1 MKLISVCKE
10 KELWREKG
18 YHVFEYD
25 RDAMIEE
32 TRKEPEWVHF
42 GSGNLFRAFQA
53 AFADRLLEEGILDKG
68 IIVVGGTS
76 SKNIDTYYRDFDDL
90 HITVTLKS
98 DGTIDKRVIGSVAE
112 SVKIEEKERLEEI
125 FEAES
130 LKVVTFTITEKGY
143 RVKENEPDLNRRPE
157 EAQSYLGRIAAL
169 LYHRYRNGAYP
180 LTLSS
185 HDNCSRNG
193 DVLKRSIMTFA
204 DAWGDEGFREYL
216 EEKVSFPISM
226 IDKITPRPDKK
237 VAQILKED
245 GVEDIDDLDPDYYM
259 NCFVNAEESEYL
271 VIEDDFRNGRPDW
284 EKTGVIF
291 TDRETVD
298 KVEKMKVCTC
308 LNPVHTSLAI
318 YGCLLGHH
326 LICEEMNDEELC
338 KLAKHIGYDE
348 GLPVVVDP
356 GIIDP
361 KEFIDTVI
369 EVRLKN
375 PFMPDAPQ
383 RIAMDTSQ
391 KIPVRFGETLKAYLR
406 QGKDLNELV
415 YIPLVFAGW
424 LRYLTGIDDQGNRFE
439 LSSDPLLEQ
448 LVPMMSGYQLGDT
461 VEKKDILPIL
471 KNDKIF
477 GIDLE
482 ENNLGDKVTAYLNE
496 LLKEKGAVRKTLRKY
511 V

>member
-1 MKLISVCKE
+1 
-10 KELWREKG
+10 
-18 YHVFEYD
+18 
-25 RDAMIEE
+25 
-32 TRKEPEWVHF
+32 
-42 GSGNLFRAFQA
+42 
-53 AFADRLLEEGILDKG
+53 
-68 IIVVGGTS
+68 
-76 SKNIDTYYRDFDDL
+76 
-90 HITVTLKS
+90 
-98 DGTIDKRVIGSVAE
+98 
-112 SVKIEEKERLEEI
+112 
-125 FEAES
+125 
-130 LKVVTFTITEKGY
+130 
-143 RVKENEPDLNRRPE
+143 
-157 EAQSYLGRIAAL
+157 
-169 LYHRYRNGAYP
+169 
-180 LTLSS
+180 
-185 HDNCSRNG
+185 
-193 DVLKRSIMTFA
+193 
-204 DAWGDEGFREYL
+204 
-216 EEKVSFPISM
+216 M

-482 ENNLGDKVTAYLNE
+482 ENKLGDKVTAYLNE
-496 LLKEKGAVRKTLRKY
+496 LLKEKRAVRKTLRKY